1 MRRPIG
7 RLGFAS
13 NWSRSLPRRVAL
25 AAGLALLIAIG
36 GGSGMGSHPLGA
48 SGSSPARSSARPSAT
63 VETLSVASGTPV
75 SRTPIP
81 SPTLAHPPPDDIGA
95 AIDSVASWAPYTSA
109 AYRFTMKY
117 PADWQVS
124 ETQTPGWAV
133 FSGWDESNVSVTWRL
148 VPRGTALGEIKDEV
162 WKVMHDNGF
171 TVDADNPGTIAGLPA
186 RILIANG
193 TTPTGHARH
202 GIIGIVVTATG
213 RYRVELWSRPG
224 TETGDMALYN
234 ILVSFFAMT

>member
-1 MRRPIG
+1 
-7 RLGFAS
+7 
-13 NWSRSLPRRVAL
+13 
-25 AAGLALLIAIG
+25 
-36 GGSGMGSHPLGA
+36 MGPQPLGA
-48 SGSSPARSSARPSAT
+48 SSSSTARPSAHTSAT
-63 VETLSVASGTPV
+63 VEAFSAASSTPA
-75 SRTPIP
+75 SRTPSA
-81 SPTLAHPPPDDIGA
+81 SPTLAHPPADDIGA
-95 AIDSVASWAPYTSA
+95 AIDSQATWIAYRSA
-109 AYRFTMKY
+109 TYRFTIKY

-148 VPRGTALGEIKDEV
+148 VPRDTALGEITDEV

-171 TVDADNPGTIAGLPA
+171 TIDADNPGTIAGLPA

-224 TETGDMALYN
+224 TEAGDMTLYN
-234 ILVSFFAMT
+234 VFVSTFGMA

>member
-1 MRRPIG
+1 MVRPLG

-13 NWSRSLPRRVAL
+13 NWSRGLPRRVAL
-25 AAGLALLIAIG
+25 ASGLALLVVIG
-36 GGSGMGSHPLGA
+36 GGSGMGPHPLGA
-48 SGSSPARSSARPSAT
+48 STSSSARASTRPLAT
-63 VETLSVASGTPV
+63 VEGLSLASSTPV
-75 SRTPIP
+75 SRTPSA

-95 AIDSVASWAPYTSA
+95 AMDTLASWVTYKSA
-109 AYRFTMKY
+109 TYRFTIKY
-117 PADWQVS
+117 PADWQAS

-133 FSGWDESNVSVTWRL
+133 FSGWDESNVSVTWRT
-148 VPRGTALGEIKDEV
+148 VAQGTTLGEITDEV

-171 TVDADNPGTIAGLPA
+171 TVDADDPGTIAGLPA

-193 TTPTGHARH
+193 TTSTGHARH

-224 TETGDMALYN
+224 SETGDMALYN
-234 ILVSFFAMT
+234 ILVSTFALA